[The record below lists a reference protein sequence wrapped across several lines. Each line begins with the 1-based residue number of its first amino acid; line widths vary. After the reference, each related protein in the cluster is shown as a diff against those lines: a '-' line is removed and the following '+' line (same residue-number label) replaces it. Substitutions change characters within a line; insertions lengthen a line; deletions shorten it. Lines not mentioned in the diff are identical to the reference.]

1 MSDGSMWTSI
11 TGWVDDYIADPIA
24 EVFDYEDFIDL
35 DGTEYSAGQQLMDDS
50 WGFIKKGVNSY
61 NNIRRA
67 KDASGKQVRQQPFQ
81 RTQRVSGARSL
92 GQMNLASGRGGQ
104 NYQATPISSNMV
116 GANNALV
123 QAAAEY
129 FKNSNSYNS
138 QMNNL
143 WASYLVSPTIAQ
155 GRASKVGSPTLNRT
169 AKTRTV

>member
-1 MSDGSMWTSI
+1 MAGDMWTSI

-24 EVFDYEDFIDL
+24 EVFNYVDFVE
-35 DGTEYSAGQQLMDDS
+35 GPSGQEYSAGQQLMDDS
-50 WGFIKKGVNSY
+50 WGFIKQGVNSY

-67 KDASGKQVRQQPFQ
+67 KDSSGKQVKQLPFQ
-81 RTQRVSGARSL
+81 RTQQRSGARSL
-92 GQMNLASGRGGQ
+92 GQMNLASSRGGQ
-104 NYQATPISSNMV
+104 NYQATPISANMV

-155 GRASKVGSPTLNRT
+155 GRASKVGSTTLNRT
-169 AKTRTV
+169 PKTRTV

>member
-1 MSDGSMWTSI
+1 MAGDMWTSI
-11 TGWVDDYIADPIA
+11 TSWVDDYIADPVA
-24 EVFDYEDFIDL
+24 EVFGYVDDDYNI
-35 DGTEYSAGQQLMDDS
+35 TETAGQQFMDDS
-50 WGFIKKGVNSY
+50 WGFIKQGVNSY
-61 NNIRRA
+61 NNIRR
-67 KDASGKQVRQQPFQ
+67 KTDSSGRQVKQLPFQ

-143 WASYLVSPTIAQ
+143 WASYLVNPNIAQ
-155 GRASKVGSPTLNRT
+155 GRASKVGSTTLNRT